1 MNTKKLTWTVAAIAL
16 TLAPAA
22 NAVTLSQVGGGVDIS
37 TSFNPSIREASGLG
51 LAKNQTAL
59 WSITDSNCTV
69 FKMNLDG
76 SSTGR
81 YPSQPSS
88 CPGSLG
94 TTDFEGITYAP
105 PLPGITDDHY
115 VYIAN
120 ENGNSIVPFN
130 YNTLQYGTPI
140 PLSGMSGYNSSSVH
154 CGDGNTVSY
163 NFANPGDPNS
173 GLEGI
178 TWDGSHFFVIKEKD
192 PGLILELSSD
202 LTQILACKTL
212 SLPNATDYS
221 DISYDSTRGLFWI
234 ASDEAQYVYL
244 YDWSTNSRVQSWHF
258 TSSSMANMEG
268 IAFNPDNSRL
278 YITTDN
284 GLNSDSYMYT
294 FSVQ

>member
-1 MNTKKLTWTVAAIAL
+1 MNAKKLTWTVAAIAL
-16 TLAPAA
+16 TLTPAA
-22 NAVTLSQVGGGVDIS
+22 GAVTLSQVGSGVDIS
-37 TSFNPSIREASGLG
+37 TSFNPNIREASGLG
-51 LAKNQTAL
+51 LAKNQTTL

-69 FKMNLDG
+69 FKMDLNG
-76 SSTGR
+76 SSAGR
-81 YPSQPSS
+81 YPSQPSN
-88 CPGSLG
+88 CPSALG

-130 YNTLQYGTPI
+130 YNTLQYGTQI
-140 PLSGMSGYNSSSVH
+140 PLSGMSGYNSVQ
-154 CGDGNTVSY
+154 CGDGNTVSQD
-163 NFANPGDPNS
+163 FANAGNS

-234 ASDEAQYVYL
+234 ASDEAQRVYL
-244 YDWSTNSRVQSWHF
+244 YDWSTNSMVQSWHF
-258 TSSSMANMEG
+258 TNADMANMEG